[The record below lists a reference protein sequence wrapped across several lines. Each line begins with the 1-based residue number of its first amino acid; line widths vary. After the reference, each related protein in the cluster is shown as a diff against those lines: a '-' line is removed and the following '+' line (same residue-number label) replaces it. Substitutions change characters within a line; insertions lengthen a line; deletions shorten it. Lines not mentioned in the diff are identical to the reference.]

1 VHPTVAAQNAR
12 ALSTLPFDDTQD
24 VDDADRGFL
33 GTIDPPVVRDATGR
47 VVWDAASFD
56 FVTGDAPESV
66 HPSLWRQSGLVRRH
80 GLYEV
85 VPGIYQVRGLDLSN
99 VTFVEG
105 ERGVLVIDPLIS
117 TECAAAALALYR
129 RHRGDRPVTAVLYTH
144 CHVDH
149 FGGVKGV
156 TKQQEVDAGEVVVI
170 APEGFVEHAVA
181 ENVYAGTAMGRR
193 AAYMYGTPLERTPWG
208 GVGAGLG
215 QATSTGTVSLIVPT
229 LTITRTG
236 ERQTVDGITMEFQMA
251 PGTEAPAEMHVLF
264 PDRAA
269 LCLAENATHTL
280 HNLLTLRG
288 ALVRDPRIW
297 SHYLSEAI
305 TLFRDRTDVV
315 FASHHWPTWGRERA
329 FDFVATQR
337 DLYAYLHDQTL
348 RMLNRGLTGP
358 QLAEVLTLPP
368 ALERVWH
375 TQGYYGSVSHN
386 VKAIYQR
393 YLGWYDGNPAHL
405 WPLPVPESSRRYVEW
420 MGGADAVVARARQAF
435 DDGELRWAAE
445 VLDHVVQSQPDHT
458 AARALLADTHEQ
470 LGLGAENGTWRSVY
484 LSATHELRHGNV
496 GTPTGTASPDVLAQ
510 LSVDQLLDSL
520 AIRVDAPRC
529 WDDTIDL
536 DLVLGDPEGTV
547 RLSLHHGVL
556 LHDAPADRPADATVT
571 LTRAQLTQVALGALA
586 PEGLADAGAQVQGDA
601 TALPRLLAVLQAP
614 DPDFPII
621 TPASL

>member
-1 VHPTVAAQNAR
+1 MAVHPTVAAQNAR

-393 YLGWYDGNPAHL
+393 YLGWYDGTCGRCRCRSRAAATSSGWAAPTPWSPARGRPSTTASCAGRRRCWTTWCSRSRTTRRRGPCSPTRTSSSASARRTAPGARSTCRRRTSCGTATSAPPPAPPRPTS
-405 WPLPVPESSRRYVEW
+405 WPSCPWTSCSTAWRSGSTRR
-420 MGGADAVVARARQAF
+420 GAGTTRSTSISCWAIPRARC
-435 DDGELRWAAE
+435 G
-445 VLDHVVQSQPDHT
+445 
-458 AARALLADTHEQ
+458 
-470 LGLGAENGTWRSVY
+470 
-484 LSATHELRHGNV
+484 SACT
-496 GTPTGTASPDVLAQ
+496 TGCCCTT
-510 LSVDQLLDSL
+510 
-520 AIRVDAPRC
+520 R
-529 WDDTIDL
+529 
-536 DLVLGDPEGTV
+536 
-547 RLSLHHGVL
+547 
-556 LHDAPADRPADATVT
+556 RP
-571 LTRAQLTQVALGALA
+571 
-586 PEGLADAGAQVQGDA
+586 
-601 TALPRLLAVLQAP
+601 TALR
-614 DPDFPII
+614 
-621 TPASL
+621 TRR